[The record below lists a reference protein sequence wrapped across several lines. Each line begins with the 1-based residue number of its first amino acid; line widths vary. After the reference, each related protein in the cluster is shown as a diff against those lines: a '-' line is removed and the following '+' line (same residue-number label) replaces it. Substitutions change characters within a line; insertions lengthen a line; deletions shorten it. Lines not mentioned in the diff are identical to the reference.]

1 MAGLSRLST
10 FVARGDK
17 DVGARDKPGHDGAR
31 GHILEDVCYF
41 DAIAVVSAG
50 KLASNACNVDSVE

>member
-1 MAGLSRLST
+1 
-10 FVARGDK
+10 
-17 DVGARDKPGHDGAR
+17 VGARDKPGHDGAR